1 MDIDYNKIVEFI
13 IGENKEGISNV
24 LKEVLKKYCMI
35 SVDSKRKAVYLK
47 SIATRYD
54 FIMQRRGDGII
65 IIPFKSNELTFGDD
79 FYEIV
84 EIRLNQD
91 NDVVLSNITM
101 NDNPKG
107 IYATTSSWHNSGN
120 NTYTQSVAR
129 MMFFVKEDEE
139 ALANRQS
146 ILMFLNNFD
155 LKRNDIFHDL
165 YWDMDNVRKSV
176 FITPKI
182 NERIQINNGYDKEE
196 FPALYKKFQDKI
208 IELLNDNKF
217 PKIF

>member
-1 MDIDYNKIVEFI
+1 MDINYDKIVEFI
-13 IGENKEGISNV
+13 LGKNKEGISNV

-35 SVDSKRKAVYLK
+35 SVDNNRRAVYLK
-47 SIATRYD
+47 SITTRND
-54 FIMQRRGDGII
+54 FVMQRRKDGII
-65 IIPFKSNELTFGDD
+65 IIPLNSNSLTFGDD
-79 FYEIV
+79 FEEMV
-84 EIRLNQD
+84 EIRLNED

-101 NDNPKG
+101 MDNPKG
-107 IYATTSSWHNSGN
+107 ICTTNSSWHNKGDN
-120 NTYTQSVAR
+120 MYTESVAR
-129 MMFFVKEDEE
+129 MMFFDSENAE

-146 ILMFLNNFD
+146 ILMFLNHFD

-165 YWDMDNVRKSV
+165 YWDMDSVRKGV

-208 IELLNDNKF
+208 KELLNNNRF